1 MRTHV
6 GTHGSCVRSVFQWQL
21 ASRQVDKVIVP
32 RCADARAVRPY
43 IPVMAILMR
52 KMIEMASYANA
63 CRDARSVRPL
73 AFQLTVDE

>member
-1 MRTHV
+1 M
-6 GTHGSCVRSVFQWQL
+6 
-21 ASRQVDKVIVP
+21 IVP

-43 IPVMAILMR
+43 IPVIAILMH

-63 CRDARSVRPL
+63 CRDARLVRPL